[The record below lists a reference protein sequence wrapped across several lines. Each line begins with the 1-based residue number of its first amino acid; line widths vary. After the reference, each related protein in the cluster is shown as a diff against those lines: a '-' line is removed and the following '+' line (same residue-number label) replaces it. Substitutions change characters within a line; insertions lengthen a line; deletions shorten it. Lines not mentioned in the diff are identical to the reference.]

1 VTSGPSE
8 PRAAPTVVVARRVKP
23 GREGDFRAWDH
34 RIRTVAESYPG
45 HRGSEMQ
52 PPNPSHPG
60 EWVTVYSFATV
71 GQLEAWLRSE
81 DRAALMADVAELLDG
96 PVREQRVAAL
106 PAAPEPVTVVFS
118 QRIAPSN
125 DVAFMKLHE
134 DVVARLGEFEGF
146 LGSDV
151 FPPVDGIQDEHVI
164 VASFASR
171 PDLDRWLG
179 SPERQSWLDRVE
191 HLIEGDRTMNV
202 VGGFGGWFPAH
213 PSHPGGPKRWKQ
225 AVAVLIALFPTV
237 LVITVIRNA
246 IAPDMNL
253 VLSILVGNIISVAIL
268 SFLLMPRLTKLMG
281 PWLNR

>member
-1 VTSGPSE
+1 
-8 PRAAPTVVVARRVKP
+8 
-23 GREGDFRAWDH
+23 
-34 RIRTVAESYPG
+34 
-45 HRGSEMQ
+45 MQ

-60 EWVTVYSFATV
+60 EWVTVYSFASV
-71 GQLEAWLRSE
+71 DQLEAWLRS
-81 DRAALMADVAELLDG
+81 DARRGLMAEVEQLLDG

-106 PAAPEPVTVVFS
+106 PATPEPVTVVFS
-118 QRIAPSN
+118 QRIAAAN
-125 DVAFMKLHE
+125 EAAFVKLHA
-134 DVVARLGEFEGF
+134 DVVDRLRGFEGF
-146 LGSDV
+146 LGSDL

-171 PDLDRWLG
+171 SDLDRWLDSG
-179 SPERQSWLDRVE
+179 VRQDWLDRVE
-191 HLIEGDRTMNV
+191 QLIEGDRTMNV

-213 PSHPGGPKRWKQ
+213 PARPGGPKRWKQ

-246 IAPDMNL
+246 IAPNMNL

-268 SFLLMPRLTKLMG
+268 SFLLMPRLTRMMA